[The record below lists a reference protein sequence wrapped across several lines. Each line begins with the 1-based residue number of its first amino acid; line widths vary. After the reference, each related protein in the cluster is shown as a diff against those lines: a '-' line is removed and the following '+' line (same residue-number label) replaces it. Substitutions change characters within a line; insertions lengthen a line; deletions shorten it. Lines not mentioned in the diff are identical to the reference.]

1 MEMNEMLVGNVHVWW
16 RNIRRLPVEISEK
29 VEMDGIENNWK
40 VEIDGEIKT
49 WRVEIIGKH
58 K

>member
-1 MEMNEMLVGNVHVWW
+1 MNEMLVGNLHVWW
-16 RNIRRLPVEISEK
+16 RSIRRLPVEISEK
-29 VEMDGIENNWK
+29 VVMDGIEINWK

-58 K
+58 N